1 MTDTA
6 QKAQHYNWDK
16 VKLETLNSDIDRR
29 VITGTNMM
37 IAHVYIKKGGVVP
50 MHTHH
55 NEQLTYII
63 SGALKFLLGEDQDEE
78 VIVRAGEVLTIP
90 PFLPHSA
97 TALEDTLDVD
107 VFNPPREDWL
117 DGSDAYIRTGIS
129 QE

>member
-1 MTDTA
+1 MNDTPQSA
-6 QKAQHYNWDK
+6 KHYNWDK

-37 IAHVYIKKGGVVP
+37 IAHVYIKKGGIVP

-63 SGALKFLLGEDQDEE
+63 SGALKFLLGEKQDEE
-78 VIVRAGEVLTIP
+78 VTVRAGEVLTIP

-97 TALEDTLDVD
+97 IALEDTLDVD

-117 DGSDAYIRTGIS
+117 DGSDTYIRTGIS